1 LGVIWHTCISEK
13 NNEGDGMFSLVVGFL
28 PWIILAVLGERW
40 LIVALVL
47 ALVAAGGTS
56 FYQLLHRELK
66 ILDSVTFAF
75 FVCMVVAIVVF
86 HWMTLAIYMSVLVN
100 VTLTAI
106 AWGSLVAGVPFTV
119 QYAREKVAPELW
131 RSPIF
136 IRINQYITAVWGLNF
151 FLATCVSIYRLQLG
165 NSDPYSRYAWVAFA
179 LGAAIFTVYFP
190 EWYKC
195 RGLHAMPPSSQGDAS

>member
-1 LGVIWHTCISEK
+1 MIWHTCISEK

-47 ALVAAGGTS
+47 ALAAAGVTS
-56 FYQLLHRELK
+56 FNQLLHGKLK
-66 ILDSVTFAF
+66 ILDTVTFAF
-75 FVCMVVAIVVF
+75 FVCMVIAIVIF
-86 HWMTLAIYMSVLVN
+86 HWMTLAIYLSLLVN

-106 AWGSLVAGVPFTV
+106 AWGSLLAGVPFTV
-119 QYAREKVAPELW
+119 QYAREKVSPELW

-151 FLATCVSIYRLQLG
+151 FLATCVSIYRRQSV
-165 NSDPYSRYAWVAFA
+165 NPDPYSQYAWVAFA

-190 EWYKC
+190 GWYKS
-195 RGLHAMPPSSQGDAS
+195 RASS

>member
-1 LGVIWHTCISEK
+1 
-13 NNEGDGMFSLVVGFL
+13 MFSLIVGFL

-47 ALVAAGGTS
+47 ALAAAGVTS
-56 FYQLLHRELK
+56 FSQLLHGKLK
-66 ILDSVTFAF
+66 ILDTVTFAF
-75 FVCMVVAIVVF
+75 FVCMVIAIVIF
-86 HWMTLAIYMSVLVN
+86 HWMTLAIYLSLLVN

-106 AWGSLVAGVPFTV
+106 AWGSLLAGVPFTV
-119 QYAREKVAPELW
+119 QYAREKVSPELW

-151 FLATCVSIYRLQLG
+151 ILATCVLIYRRQSV
-165 NSDPYSRYAWVAFA
+165 NPDPYSQYAWVAFA

-190 EWYKC
+190 EWY
-195 RGLHAMPPSSQGDAS
+195 RSRDLHAMPPSS